1 MSEFATFVWQSPM
14 PMLYQKK
21 VSPTPAGIGETFYW
35 FVIRVGLLYTLLDD
49 VADEIVELLH
59 GGDEYALVG

>member
-1 MSEFATFVWQSPM
+1 M